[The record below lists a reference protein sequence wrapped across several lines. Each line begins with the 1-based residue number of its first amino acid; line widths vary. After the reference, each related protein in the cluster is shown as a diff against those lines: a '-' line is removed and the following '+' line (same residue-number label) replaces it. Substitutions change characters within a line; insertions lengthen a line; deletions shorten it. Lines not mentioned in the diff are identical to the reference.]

1 MNKKILV
8 FTAFLLLALAVSA
21 CATPAAVTVNPQPQI
36 PQLNVNGSGLV
47 HVVPDV
53 AYVYVGVRSEG
64 KTVADALKKNNQSAK
79 DIKDT
84 LVAQEVAEKDIQTSS
99 FNIYPQQYNAAGQVV
114 PTFYVVENTVYVTIR
129 NLDSIGTLLD
139 LIATSGANSINGIY
153 FDLSDKTS
161 AQEQARQLAITQA
174 KKLAEQIATAAGI
187 KLGRLI
193 NVSVYLSSPSFAVEG
208 KGGAG
213 AAAMAGP
220 SVPVSTGQM
229 SITADANLVYEIIQ

>member
-1 MNKKILV
+1 MV
-8 FTAFLLLALAVSA
+8 TVLLLAFAASA
-21 CATPAAVTVNPQPQI
+21 CGTPAAVTVNPQPQI
-36 PQLNVNGSGLV
+36 PQLSVDGTGLV
-47 HVVPDV
+47 HVVPDI

-84 LVAQEVAEKDIQTSS
+84 LMAQAVAEKDIQTSS
-99 FNIYPQQYNAAGQVV
+99 FNIYPQQYDAAGKVV

-139 LIATSGANSINGIY
+139 LIAASGANSINGVY
-153 FDLSDKTS
+153 FDLSNKTS
-161 AQEQARQLAITQA
+161 AEEQARQLAIAQA
-174 KKLAEQIATAAGI
+174 KKIAEQVASAAGV

-193 NVSVYLSSPSFAVEG
+193 NVSVWVSSPSFAVEG
-208 KGGAG
+208 KGGSD

-220 SVPVSTGQM
+220 SVPVSTGQI
-229 SITADANLVYEIIQ
+229 SITASANLAYEIVQ